1 MTGPG
6 QMNAQ
11 PPARSGAT
19 LSPVVTIAI
28 AVIAAVLASV
38 ITTLVVGGGRQST
51 SAPQPT
57 LEAKASAGPN
67 ASSATGSASAASPN
81 SGTVAGAAAPGTAA
95 AAAAKVSKSVVVVA
109 AKDGVGSGFV
119 VSPDGLILTNHHVVE
134 EDKKVTVTFGDGRT
148 ATGNV
153 IAVDTL
159 TDLAL
164 VRVKLPDLTAVELGR
179 SGDLAVGDPVI
190 AIGNPLGSFANSVTS
205 GVVSG
210 LSRTTFLDDSG
221 EYRNMLQT
229 DAAINQGNSGGPLVD
244 FAGRVVGVNTLS
256 AIGNFGAEGLG
267 FAIPIDVARPI
278 IDEAIAG
285 KPLTRPFL
293 GVRYTPVDL
302 GVKQEQKLTV
312 DHGALLQ
319 KQPAD
324 SGGFRAAVVAG
335 SPADAAG
342 LRDGDVIVGIEDQTI
357 DFQHPLEIVVVQFA
371 AGQTVTL
378 HIVRDGAE
386 RDVSV
391 KLGTKR

>member
-1 MTGPG
+1 MTAPG
-6 QMNAQ
+6 QMNTE
-11 PPARSGAT
+11 PGGRSRTT
-19 LSPVVTIAI
+19 LSPVATIAI
-28 AVIAAVLASV
+28 AVLAAVLASV
-38 ITTLVVGGGRQST
+38 ITTLVLGGSRQPT
-51 SAPQPT
+51 SGPQPT
-57 LEAKASAGPN
+57 QEAKVSAGPN
-67 ASSATGSASAASPN
+67 ASSAPGSASAAPSDN
-81 SGTVAGAAAPGTAA
+81 GAGTAAAGTGTAA
-95 AAAAKVSKSVVVVA
+95 AAAAKVAKSVVVVET
-109 AKDGVGSGFV
+109 KDAIGSGFV
-119 VSPDGLILTNHHVVE
+119 VSPDGLILTNHHVV
-134 EDKKVTVTFGDGRT
+134 DDFKKVTVTFGDGRT
-148 ATGNV
+148 ASGTV
-153 IAVDTL
+153 TAIDTL

-190 AIGNPLGSFANSVTS
+190 AIGNPRGSFANSVTS

-210 LSRTTFLDDSG
+210 LSRSYFLDDSG

-229 DAAINQGNSGGPLVD
+229 DAAINHGNSGGPLVD
-244 FAGRVVGVNTLS
+244 LAGRVVGINTL
-256 AIGNFGAEGLG
+256 ALGVEFGSEALG

-278 IDEAIAG
+278 IDQAIAG

-293 GVRYTPVDL
+293 GVRYTPVDR
-302 GVKQEQKLTV
+302 GVQQNETLTV

-319 KQPAD
+319 RQPAD
-324 SGGFRAAVVAG
+324 SGGYRAAVVSG

-378 HIVRDGAE
+378 HIVRDGVA